1 MGLFSSIKNLFSK
14 KKDKKKEDERRK
26 ETQVVDWDN
35 LNYGKP
41 AQPSNL
47 TPIDLDPWKT

>member
-1 MGLFSSIKNLFSK
+1 MGFFSNLFSK
-14 KKDKKKEDERRK
+14 KKKDKKDERKK
-26 ETQVVDWDN
+26 ETVDWDS
-35 LNYGKP
+35 LDYGKP

>member
-1 MGLFSSIKNLFSK
+1 MGFFSALKSLFSK
-14 KKDKKKEDERRK
+14 KKKDEKKDENRK
-26 ETQVVDWDN
+26 ETQVVDWDG
-35 LNYGKP
+35 LDYGKP

>member
-1 MGLFSSIKNLFSK
+1 MGFFSNLFSRK
-14 KKDKKKEDERRK
+14 KKKEKDEKKK
-26 ETQVVDWDN
+26 EQIDWDS

>member
-1 MGLFSSIKNLFSK
+1 MGIFSKIADLFSK
-14 KKDKKKEDERRK
+14 KKKDEKKKKEEKIALDE
-26 ETQVVDWDN
+26 

-41 AQPSNL
+41 AQPTNL